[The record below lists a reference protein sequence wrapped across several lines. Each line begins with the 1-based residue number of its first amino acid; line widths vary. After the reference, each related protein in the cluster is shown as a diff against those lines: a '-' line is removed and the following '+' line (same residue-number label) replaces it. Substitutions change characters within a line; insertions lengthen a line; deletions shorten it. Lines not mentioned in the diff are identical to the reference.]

1 MINQNSEKHCTYSFV
16 IKDTNQYQP
25 NDTEKGGLGG
35 SWKQS
40 FSRLSPQNESPSWLS
55 NQEAH
60 LSLVPE
66 FLLGLY
72 YLSMIDWIIDPVCEL
87 NLQPLSS
94 PRRSRPPVNNKDT
107 LLYDTPWVW
116 SWEWKQIDEERIIP
130 GRVPINSK
138 VLNPGGIRNI

>member
-1 MINQNSEKHCTYSFV
+1 M
-16 IKDTNQYQP
+16 KDTNQYQP
-25 NDTEKGGLGG
+25 NDKDKGGLGG
-35 SWKQS
+35 SWKEI
-40 FSRLSPQNESPSWLS
+40 FSGLSPQNVSPSWHISVFS

-107 LLYDTPWVW
+107 LLYDTPSVW
-116 SWEWKQIDEERIIP
+116 SW
-130 GRVPINSK
+130 
-138 VLNPGGIRNI
+138 